1 MNKTHWII
9 LAVIT
14 VVSLIGQ
21 YSTGE
26 HHHWWDI
33 IPGFYAI
40 YGFVGC
46 ILIVKVS
53 KLYGKKIVFRDEE
66 YYDR

>member
-1 MNKTHWII
+1 MKKMHWVI

-14 VVSLIGQ
+14 VISLIGQ
-21 YSTGE
+21 YVAE
-26 HHHWWDI
+26 PHHWWDK

-46 ILIVKVS
+46 ILIVKIS
-53 KLYGKKIVFRDEE
+53 KWFGKKIVFRDED

>member
-1 MNKTHWII
+1 MRRIHWAF
-9 LAVIT
+9 LVVMTVI
-14 VVSLIGQ
+14 SLVGQ
-21 YSTGE
+21 YSVE
-26 HHHWWDI
+26 PHHWWDM

-46 ILIVKVS
+46 IIIIKIS
-53 KLYGKKIVFRDEE
+53 KWFGKKAVFRDED

>member
-1 MNKTHWII
+1 MKKMHWAI

-14 VVSLIGQ
+14 VISLIGQ
-21 YSTGE
+21 YSTQV
-26 HHHWWDI
+26 HHHWWDK

-40 YGFVGC
+40 YGFGGC
-46 ILIVKVS
+46 LLIIKVS
-53 KLYGKKIVFRDEE
+53 KWLGKKIVFRDEE